1 MDGSGDVVV
10 VGRAEIDTRAP
21 FKSVK
26 EAIALFGERV
36 LAGELLH
43 GGRRIN
49 TEHRV
54 TPAPRP
60 PFNHQPAAAVIV
72 NVAAAPPPPRHVQ
85 LPTTRELNDA
95 KDELEKEREDKH
107 KMAGCI
113 LSLQEELS
121 NAMRE
126 LKKLKARDEEAQAKV
141 IDLQV
146 EDLKFMEINNQQKQ
160 HRNQS
165 LPTSS
170 VNVNMAAKHAA
181 AAAEFQKKRYV
192 TFADPPTAAYD
203 RAPSPP
209 RPLPDVVMELHHQ
222 PQYVPSGRPQYREV
236 RFQRQVSAG
245 HETVKKVMAA
255 AAEED
260 GRKNKKKPLIPLVG
274 ALFMRKKK
282 SSSGGHHDDGSSAV
296 KPRPSF

>member
-1 MDGSGDVVV
+1 V
-10 VGRAEIDTRAP
+10 
-21 FKSVK
+21 
-26 EAIALFGERV
+26 
-36 LAGELLH
+36 
-43 GGRRIN
+43 
-49 TEHRV
+49 
-54 TPAPRP
+54 PA
-60 PFNHQPAAAVIV
+60 
-72 NVAAAPPPPRHVQ
+72 
-85 LPTTRELNDA
+85 TRELNDT
-95 KDELEKEREDKH
+95 KQELEKEREEKQ

-126 LKKLKARDEEAQAKV
+126 LKKLKARDDEAQAKV

-146 EDLKFMEINNQQKQ
+146 EDLKFMEMNNEQLQQ
-160 HRNQS
+160 RSQS
-165 LPTSS
+165 PPASS
-170 VNVNMAAKHAA
+170 VSLNMAAKHTA

-222 PQYVPSGRPQYREV
+222 PQYVPAGRPQYREV

-245 HETVKKVMAA
+245 HETVRKVMAA
-255 AAEED
+255 AAAEEE
-260 GRKNKKKPLIPLVG
+260 GRKKKKKKPLIPLMG
-274 ALFMRKKK
+274 ALFNRKKK
-282 SSSGGHHDDGSSAV
+282 SSLGHHDDGSSAV